1 MKGKMMSIQATQFA
15 ATFDRLGRRMLA
27 QLESL
32 PEELWD
38 RTAPIPPGDS
48 LLSLATRLLDESEYW
63 VLVTIG
69 GQEMG
74 GEHSVEACSPDV
86 RVALFQ
92 RYGRW
97 VTRMHR
103 VLGHLPDA
111 IMNLFVAV
119 PPAYRE
125 TFGAE
130 SITVRACLLYV
141 LEQSG
146 LLVGRI
152 ECLGQAFAQREYFPH
167 QVMAAREIDWRPEM
181 GERDTRTVP
190 LGNPAFL
197 PRRERL
203 GSA

>member
-15 ATFDRLGRRMLA
+15 TTFDRLGRRMLA

-38 RTAPIPPGDS
+38 WAPPILPSDS
-48 LLSLATRLLDESEYW
+48 LLTLATRLLDESEYW

-69 GQEMG
+69 GQELE
-74 GEHSVEACSPDV
+74 GEHSLETSSPDV
-86 RVALFQ
+86 RATLLQ
-92 RYGRW
+92 RYERW
-97 VTRMHR
+97 VTEMHR

-119 PPAYRE
+119 PPSYRE
-125 TFGAE
+125 TFGAK
-130 SITVRACLLYV
+130 SITVRACLLYA

-152 ECLGQAFAQREYFPH
+152 EYLGQVVAT
-167 QVMAAREIDWRPEM
+167 
-181 GERDTRTVP
+181 GEHLRDEVI
-190 LGNPAFL
+190 AM
-197 PRRERL
+197 
-203 GSA
+203 

>member
-15 ATFDRLGRRMLA
+15 TTFDRLGRRMLA

-38 RTAPIPPGDS
+38 WAPPILPSDS
-48 LLSLATRLLDESEYW
+48 LLTLATRLLDESEYW
-63 VLVTIG
+63 VLVTVG

-74 GEHSVEACSPDV
+74 GEYSLEASAPNV
-86 RVALFQ
+86 RATLLQ
-92 RYGRW
+92 RCERW
-97 VTRMHR
+97 FTEMHR
-103 VLGHLPDA
+103 VLGRLPDA

-125 TFGAE
+125 AFGAE
-130 SITVRACLLYV
+130 SVTVRACLLYA

-152 ECLGQAFAQREYFPH
+152 ECLGHVVAT
-167 QVMAAREIDWRPEM
+167 
-181 GERDTRTVP
+181 G
-190 LGNPAFL
+190 
-197 PRRERL
+197 ERL
-203 GSA
+203 GDEVIAR

>member
-1 MKGKMMSIQATQFA
+1 MSSQAVQFA
-15 ATFDRLGRRMLA
+15 TTFDRLGRRMLA

-32 PEELWD
+32 PEGLWD
-38 RTAPIPPGDS
+38 WAPPILHHDS
-48 LLSLATRLLDESEYW
+48 LLTLATRLLEESEYW

-74 GEHSVEACSPDV
+74 GEHSLEASADV
-86 RVALFQ
+86 RATLLQ
-92 RYGRW
+92 RYERW
-97 VTRMHR
+97 GTQMHR

-119 PPAYRE
+119 PPSYRE

-130 SITVRACLLYV
+130 SITVYACLLFA

-152 ECLGQAFAQREYFPH
+152 ERLGQVLTESERFLHE
-167 QVMAAREIDWRPEM
+167 VIAARESTPS
-181 GERDTRTVP
+181 
-190 LGNPAFL
+190 LL
-197 PRRERL
+197 
-203 GSA
+203 